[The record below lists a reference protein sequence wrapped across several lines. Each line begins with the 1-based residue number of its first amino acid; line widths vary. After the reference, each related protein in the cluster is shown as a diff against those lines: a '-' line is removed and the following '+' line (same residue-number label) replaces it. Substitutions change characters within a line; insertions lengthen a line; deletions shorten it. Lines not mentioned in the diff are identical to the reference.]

1 MQRRLIIILAII
13 LTLCGGAASTVFAQI
28 SGFRLKQADSLYQ
41 TKQYTQSLE
50 QYQAI
55 LAQNEYSPAML
66 LKMAYIEEGLNRV
79 GQALYY
85 LNLYYLT
92 TNDKTVLT
100 KMEELAARNRLDGY
114 ENSDV
119 DIALALYYDYR
130 QEISIVLAVLAVFLL
145 SLIFYRRRKGQ
156 RPVAT
161 NVLLLTVLIL
171 LAAHLNLGEKNDT
184 GIVGEPNTYLM
195 DGPSAGASVVAVID
209 EGHRVEI
216 LGKTDVWYEILW
228 NGNHAYIKENSLL
241 PVRL

>member
-1 MQRRLIIILAII
+1 MQRRLIIILVII
-13 LTLCGGAASTVFAQI
+13 LPLCSGPSILWAQV
-28 SGFRLKQADSLYQ
+28 SGFRLQRADSLYQ
-41 TKQYTQSLE
+41 VKQYTQSLE

-85 LNLYYLT
+85 LNLYYLA
-92 TNDKTVLT
+92 TNDKMALA
-100 KMEELAARNRLDGY
+100 KMEELAERNRLDGY
-114 ENSDV
+114 ENSDA
-119 DIALALYYDYR
+119 DIAFALYYDYR
-130 QEISIVLAVLAVFLL
+130 QQISLGLIVITIFLL
-145 SLIFYRRRKGQ
+145 SLIYYRRRKGR
-156 RPVAT
+156 RPMAT
-161 NVLLLTVLIL
+161 SVLLFTLLIL
-171 LAAHLNLGEKNDT
+171 FAAHLNLGEKNDT

-195 DGPSAGASVVAVID
+195 DGPSAGASVIAVID

-216 LGKTDVWYEILW
+216 VGKTDVWYEILW

>member
-1 MQRRLIIILAII
+1 
-13 LTLCGGAASTVFAQI
+13 
-28 SGFRLKQADSLYQ
+28 
-41 TKQYTQSLE
+41 LE

-55 LAQNEYSPAML
+55 LSQKEYTPAML
-66 LKMAYIEEGLNRV
+66 LKMAYIEEGLNRA

-85 LNLYYLT
+85 LNLYYLA
-92 TNDKTVLT
+92 TNDKMVLT
-100 KMEELAARNRLDGY
+100 KMEELASRNRLDGY
-114 ENSDV
+114 ENSDA

-130 QEISIVLAVLAVFLL
+130 QQITLGLTAMAIFLL
-145 SLIFYRRRKGQ
+145 SLIYYRRREGQ

-161 NVLLLTVLIL
+161 SVLLFTLLIL
-171 LAAHLNLGEKNDT
+171 LAVHLNLGDQNDT

-195 DGPSAGASVVAVID
+195 DGPSAGATVIAVID

-216 LGKTDVWYEILW
+216 VGKTDVWYEILW

>member
-1 MQRRLIIILAII
+1 
-13 LTLCGGAASTVFAQI
+13 
-28 SGFRLKQADSLYQ
+28 
-41 TKQYTQSLE
+41 LE

-55 LAQNEYSPAML
+55 LSQKEYSPAML

-85 LNLYYLT
+85 LNLYYLA
-92 TNDKTVLT
+92 TNDKMVLT
-100 KMEELAARNRLDGY
+100 KMEELASRNRLDGY
-114 ENSDV
+114 ENSDA

-130 QEISIVLAVLAVFLL
+130 QQITLGLTALAIFLL
-145 SLIFYRRRKGQ
+145 SLIYYRRRKGQ

-161 NVLLLTVLIL
+161 SVLLFTLLIL
-171 LAAHLNLGEKNDT
+171 LAVHLNLGEQNDT

-195 DGPSAGASVVAVID
+195 DGPSAGATVIAVID

-216 LGKTDVWYEILW
+216 VGKTDVWYEILW